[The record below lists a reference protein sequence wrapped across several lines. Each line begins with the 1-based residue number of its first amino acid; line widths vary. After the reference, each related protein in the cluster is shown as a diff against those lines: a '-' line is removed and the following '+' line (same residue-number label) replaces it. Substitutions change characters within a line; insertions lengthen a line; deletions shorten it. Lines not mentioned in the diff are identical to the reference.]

1 MVSPQ
6 YSAAHFSGC
15 FYCAARKKNG
25 KKKWRFD
32 RSFSVKTFSVKM
44 EVHISRIV
52 YKDKLLSSSA
62 FVAGTTCAQ

>member
-1 MVSPQ
+1 MPHIFRDVSIVQ
-6 YSAAHFSGC
+6 HG
-15 FYCAARKKNG
+15 KKIG